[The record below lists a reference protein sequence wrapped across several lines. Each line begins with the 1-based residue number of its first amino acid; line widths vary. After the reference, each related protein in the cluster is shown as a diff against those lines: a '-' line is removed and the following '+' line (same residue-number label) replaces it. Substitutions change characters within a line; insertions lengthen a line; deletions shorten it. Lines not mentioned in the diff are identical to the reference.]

1 MSLFDTPKESTVFE
15 LGVDETAKAYLLQ
28 TARWTKFM
36 AIMGFVG
43 TGLMILV
50 AAIIAMNAQDF
61 NRGFSSRA
69 GTSFEA
75 NYNIGYRIGTMIGY
89 LALILLYLYPIICL
103 FKFSRSIKTA
113 LLNNNTQQ
121 FNAAMKH
128 QRNMWRF
135 MGILMIVLIGLYGVI
150 IGFYAVTTT
159 FQS

>member
-1 MSLFDTPKESTVFE
+1 MSLFDTPGESAVFE
-15 LGVDETAKAYLLQ
+15 LGIDETAKAYMLQ
-28 TARWTKFM
+28 TARWTRFM

-50 AAIIAMNAQDF
+50 AVFIAMNAEDF

-69 GTSFEA
+69 GADFDAS
-75 NYNIGYRIGTMIGY
+75 YRVGYRVGTLICY
-89 LALILLYLYPIICL
+89 LALIVLYLYPIICL
-103 FKFSRSIKTA
+103 FKFSKNIKAA
-113 LLNNNTQQ
+113 LLTNNTQQ
-121 FNAAMKH
+121 FNTAMKH

-150 IGFYAVTTT
+150 IGFYAVTAT